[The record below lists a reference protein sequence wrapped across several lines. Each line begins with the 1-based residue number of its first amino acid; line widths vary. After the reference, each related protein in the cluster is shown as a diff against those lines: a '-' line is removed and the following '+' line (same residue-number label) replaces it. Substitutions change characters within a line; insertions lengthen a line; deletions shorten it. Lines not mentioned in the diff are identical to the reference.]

1 MALTW
6 VAIAASL
13 CMALGAVLLFFHA
26 VKKDWFRD
34 MEDAKYQV
42 FWSDLEKLVDHKQEK
57 VDGTEPKKD

>member
-1 MALTW
+1 MLLTW
-6 VAIAASL
+6 IAIAASI
-13 CMALGAVLLFFHA
+13 CMALGAVLLFLHA

-57 VDGTEPKKD
+57 ADGTKPKKD

>member
-1 MALTW
+1 MLLTW
-6 VAIAASL
+6 IAIAASI
-13 CMALGAVLLFFHA
+13 CMALSAVLLFLHA